1 MKKSLSILLGFIL
14 SFLIYSCEQNQT
26 NSFVVKE
33 LYSSDS
39 LKINQIDENSYQH
52 ISYLKTESFG
62 LVSCNGLVVVD
73 GDEAIIFDTPTSNFV
88 SKELLKWLE
97 TSLDKSLKAVV
108 VTHFHN
114 DCLGGLETFHAAKV
128 PSYASFK
135 TIALAKKENL
145 ELPKNGF
152 EREKKLKIGKNFVD
166 LSYFGEGHTKDNTV
180 GYFPKDKILFGGC
193 LIKEVGAS
201 KGYLGDSNE
210 KDWAKTVKNVKLRYP
225 NLKTVV
231 PGHGEI
237 GGMELLD
244 YTIELFSK

>member
-1 MKKSLSILLGFIL
+1 MKRSLSLLLGFIF
-14 SFLIYSCEQNQT
+14 SFLIYSCEQPQT
-26 NSFVVKE
+26 STFVAKE
-33 LYSSDS
+33 VYSSDS
-39 LKINQIDENSYQH
+39 LKINQIDEHSYQH

-73 GDEAIIFDTPTSNFV
+73 GDEAIIFDTPTNNFAAD
-88 SKELLKWLE
+88 ELLKWLE
-97 TSLDKSLKAVV
+97 TSQGKVLKAVV

-135 TIALAKKENL
+135 TIDLAKKENL
-145 ELPKNGF
+145 GVPQNGF
-152 EREKKLKIGKNFVD
+152 EKEKKLKVGKNFVD

-210 KDWAKTVKNVKLRYP
+210 KNWAKTVKSIKLRYP
-225 NLKTVV
+225 NIKTVV
-231 PGHGEI
+231 PGHGAV
-237 GGMELLD
+237 GGTELLD